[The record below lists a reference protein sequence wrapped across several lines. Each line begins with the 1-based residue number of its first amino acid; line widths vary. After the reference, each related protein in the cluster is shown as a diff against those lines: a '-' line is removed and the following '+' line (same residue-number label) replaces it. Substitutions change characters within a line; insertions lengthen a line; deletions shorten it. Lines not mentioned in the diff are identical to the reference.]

1 MNFSRTKIEKI
12 NPYFDNVGP
21 QNSSKFNYL
30 KNEFFSLFLH
40 TIDEGKI
47 KYHRRKKRSL
57 DSKGTKYCQL
67 YMAADYKFF
76 TQHSANLLVQFS

>member
-1 MNFSRTKIEKI
+1 MNVPLTQIDKI
-12 NPYFDNVGP
+12 NLYFYTVGP
-21 QNSSKFNYL
+21 QNSFKFNYL
-30 KNEFFSLFLH
+30 QNEFFSLFLH

-47 KYHRRKKRSL
+47 KYHGRKKRSL

-76 TQHSANLLVQFS
+76 TQHSANLLVHFS